1 MSASLRRATAIAL
14 IVSLLISGCTR
25 IVDHRVANYSP
36 GLPPTTG
43 PAPQTAI
50 YSVKILDAKG
60 KKVGSIA
67 GSRTF
72 LKKGEPIGFAI
83 DDSGSLRAV
92 AGTYNFPIEVP
103 DNHSLIWSARYRI
116 STQFGREVG
125 KVSDTT
131 LDTTATVLLVVGVL
145 AIISGAAY
153 AWYRQNFTH
162 DRKLN
167 SAD

>member
-1 MSASLRRATAIAL
+1 MSASFRRATAIAL

-103 DNHSLIWSARYRI
+103 DNHSLIWS
-116 STQFGREVG
+116 QFGREVG

-145 AIISGAAY
+145 AIISGASY